1 MNLSKMIYCNW
12 NVYRCNLVDTTIR
25 NMLAKKKHK
34 KESQYF
40 YIYKDE
46 FNDIIYLLDI
56 EYFRKHKESLTEY
69 RKEYIRLV
77 WKELFYM
84 ILCRYQNIK
93 VYIRE
98 QVSDLGNDSQIYFPL
113 DNYRNYTDSI
123 YYENN
128 EENIYYHDC
137 RHFERY
143 GYKKDPCFR
152 WISNKEWVRIR
163 YSCREEFI
171 PDYIEINEM
180 FIHYKIMFIDCKLN
194 DDLIIR
200 IADSKNIDMV
210 KIIPE
215 DTNNE
220 LFLLEAS
227 FYLNCNKL
235 HVIEFKEGEVFN
247 ID

>member
-1 MNLSKMIYCNW
+1 MNLSKLIYCGW
-12 NVYRCNLVDTTIR
+12 NVYKQNLVDVTIH
-25 NMLAKKKHK
+25 NMLTKKEHK
-34 KESQYF
+34 KETQYF

-46 FNDIIYLLDI
+46 FNSIHHLLDI
-56 EYFRKHKESLTEY
+56 EYFRKHQESLTEY
-69 RKEYIRLV
+69 RKEYIRLI

-84 ILCRYQNIK
+84 ILYRYQNIK
-93 VYIRE
+93 IYIRE

-113 DNYRNYTDSI
+113 DDYRNYTDSI

-128 EENIYYHDC
+128 EENIHYYDH
-137 RHFERY
+137 RY
-143 GYKKDPCFR
+143 FKIDKYRCEKDPCFR

-163 YSCREEFI
+163 YSCEEEFV
-171 PDYIEINEM
+171 PDYIEIDEI
-180 FIHYKIMFIDCKLN
+180 IHYIMFIDCKLN

-200 IADSKNIDMV
+200 IADSRIIDMV